1 MMHSIKKQCSE
12 GAHRPFDAAAP
23 CGTAS
28 QPADLPPIPVAGLSE
43 VVNLNV
49 GGVSY
54 VTTYRT
60 LLNHKGS
67 RFATYFRQLFAHLF
81 QNAPASTLGNDFSY
95 LANDRSTPYPT
106 VFIDRD
112 GRRFAY
118 VLDYLRDGSVAL
130 PDDQTLCRGLL
141 NDAQYFRLS
150 GLELT
155 ISHTLQLS
163 RGGTRT
169 PSLSHS
175 QDHVAAGVARSLCDP
190 SSLVTHEAAR
200 TLSPHPTASCS
211 QRMYSLGSAAST
223 SGVVYTFDESQS
235 GICSQQSYDEDLV
248 SSQKSFLQVEESD
261 NIEDAGMF
269 IQTTPLSDLGKT
281 EFSTNFDF

>member
-1 MMHSIKKQCSE
+1 MVHSVKKQCSD
-12 GAHRPFDAAAP
+12 GAYGQFDAPASY
-23 CGTAS
+23 GTAAES
-28 QPADLPPIPVAGLSE
+28 AELPPIPASGLSE

-67 RFATYFRQLFAHLF
+67 RFATYFRQLFAHLY
-81 QNAPASTLGNDFSY
+81 QNAPASSLGDDFSY

-112 GRRFAY
+112 GRRFSY

-130 PDDQTLCRGLL
+130 PDDQTVCRGLL
-141 NDAQYFRLS
+141 TDAQYFRLS
-150 GLELT
+150 GLEVT
-155 ISHTLQLS
+155 IAHTLQLS
-163 RGGTRT
+163 LGGTRT
-169 PSLSHS
+169 PSMSHS
-175 QDHVAAGVARSLCDP
+175 QDHASAAVGRAPCDRA
-190 SSLVTHEAAR
+190 SLVTHDAAR
-200 TLSPHPTASCS
+200 TLSPYHTASCS
-211 QRMYSLGSAAST
+211 HRMYSVGSAAST
-223 SGVVYTFDESQS
+223 SGIAYTCDESQS
-235 GICSQQSYDEDLV
+235 AFCSQQSYDEDLA
-248 SSQKSFLQVEESD
+248 SSQKSFLQVGEND

-269 IQTTPLSDLGKT
+269 VQTTPLSRLGKT